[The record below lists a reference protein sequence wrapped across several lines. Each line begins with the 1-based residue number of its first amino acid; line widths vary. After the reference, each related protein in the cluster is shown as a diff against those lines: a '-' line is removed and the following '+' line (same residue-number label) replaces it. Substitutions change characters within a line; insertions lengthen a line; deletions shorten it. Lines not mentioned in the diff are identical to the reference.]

1 MDLTNIFNSKLK
13 DIAGARPKCLVDH
26 MTSFKT
32 TAESYPK
39 LFVPV
44 IQLLATVARTGV
56 DKSRD
61 TLEYIC
67 DVVMGID
74 SEKHN
79 LIFKEISLILQKFP
93 SLLNSNLINRL
104 NKFEVRSRFFWLAV
118 QVKISETKY
127 LSFCKSLGKVL
138 LCVRI
143 RTRNSQ

>member
-104 NKFEVRSRFFWLAV
+104 NKFEVRSRFFLAGCR
-118 QVKISETKY
+118 ST
-127 LSFCKSLGKVL
+127 LSKSRHLKQNTSPFANPW
-138 LCVRI
+138 VRYCYV
-143 RTRNSQ
+143 